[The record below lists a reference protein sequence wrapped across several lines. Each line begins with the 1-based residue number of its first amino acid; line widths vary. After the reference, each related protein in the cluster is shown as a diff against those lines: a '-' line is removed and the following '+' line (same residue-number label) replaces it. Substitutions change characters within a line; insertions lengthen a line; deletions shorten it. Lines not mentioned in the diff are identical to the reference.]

1 MFKKSNPNPQIDLFG
16 GVPSLLEGK
25 AKKQYDDDTGWH
37 NQFHARIVNRID
49 ESLFKVLFSEKKGA
63 PNAPVSLLVGMMI
76 LKEAMGWSDWQLF
89 EQCRFNLLVRRSL
102 GLFNLT
108 DEIPAESTYYL
119 LRKRIYEHGRQ
130 HGEDLLSKAFGQVT
144 GEQVREFNVNGR
156 SIRMDS
162 KLIGSN
168 IAFFTRYEI
177 IHHALQM
184 FYKTLDKKSL
194 SLLPD
199 GLGKQLTGLMEEEPQ
214 KTVYRHTRE
223 EIKERMQSMGTL
235 IDQLITLFGNQTT
248 EQFQLLRRVF
258 NEHYKV
264 EENQQVELRPKE
276 EISSDSVQS
285 PHDPD
290 ATYRKKG
297 DQQVKGYSANITE
310 TSSDGPL
317 NLVTDVD
324 VRPANTP
331 DTEFVR
337 PAIGA
342 TREITGQPV
351 EKVYADGAYQ
361 SPDNDQFCQDIDMV
375 FTGIQGPESRYQLE
389 MAPQGLMVTDT
400 KTGKL
405 YPAKL
410 SKKQKN
416 SKQDS
421 WYIQTDNGGRRYF
434 DQKAIRTSALRRI
447 MRERP
452 PEELR
457 KRNNVEATVFQ
468 LAYPLRG
475 NKTRYRGNIKQQMW
489 AVCRC
494 FWINLV
500 RIMNFLQQT
509 CQRTFQNIKNEA
521 FIICFLPRIF
531 VSTGFEQEIGLPAF
545 ITCTFYRNY
554 RILML
559 LIKTT
564 F

>member
-1 MFKKSNPNPQIDLFG
+1 MFKKSNRNPQIDLFG

-25 AKKQYDDDTGWH
+25 AKKQYDDGTGWH
-37 NQFHARIVNRID
+37 NQFHAHIVSRID
-49 ESLFKVLFSEKKGA
+49 ESLFKVLFSEKMGA

-102 GLFNLT
+102 GLFNLA

-177 IHHALQM
+177 IHHALQL

-199 GLGKQLTGLMEEEPQ
+199 GLCNQLTRLMEEEPQ
-214 KTVYRHTRE
+214 KTVYRQTRE
-223 EIKERMQSMGTL
+223 EIKERMQSTGTL
-235 IDQLITLFGNQTT
+235 ICQLITVYGNQTS
-248 EQFQLLRRVF
+248 EPFQLLCRVF
-258 NEHYKV
+258 NEHYNV
-264 EENQQVELRPKE
+264 LESHQVELRPKE
-276 EISSDSVQS
+276 EINSDSVQS

-317 NLVTDVD
+317 NLVTDVNI
-324 VRPANTP
+324 RPANTP
-331 DTEFVR
+331 DTEFVQQ
-337 PAIGA
+337 AIEL
-342 TREITGQPV
+342 TRKITGQPV

-375 FTGIQGPESRYQLE
+375 FTGIQGSESRYQLE
-389 MAPQGLMVTDT
+389 MATQGLMVTDT
-400 KTGKL
+400 ETGKI
-405 YPAKL
+405 YQAKL

-421 WYIQTDNGGRRYF
+421 WYIQPDNGSRRYF

-452 PEELR
+452 PEELQ

-521 FIICFLPRIF
+521 FSSVFCPEFSFRPTFNRKLGLQILLLVLFIVII
-531 VSTGFEQEIGLPAF
+531 E
-545 ITCTFYRNY
+545 Y
-554 RILML
+554 
-559 LIKTT
+559 
-564 F
+564 